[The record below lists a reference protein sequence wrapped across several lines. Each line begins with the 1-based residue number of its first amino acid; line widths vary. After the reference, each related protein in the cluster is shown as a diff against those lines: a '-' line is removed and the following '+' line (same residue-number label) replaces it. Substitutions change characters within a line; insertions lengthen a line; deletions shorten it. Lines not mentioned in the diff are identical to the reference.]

1 MFHLT
6 QFGNA
11 LQTMRESRTAPVG
24 KAKDTYLHLR
34 ATDSLSSA
42 RDHRNVSSCVSKSV
56 SEIVMPK
63 SVRSLLGV
71 GQSFTGVTGVLKN
84 HKHLEYNGLY
94 VRFRPSPPRSESEA
108 FFSCSSD

>member
-1 MFHLT
+1 MFHLSE
-6 QFGNA
+6 FCMP
-11 LQTMRESRTAPVG
+11 LQAIRASGGAPLG
-24 KAKDTYLHLR
+24 KADDSYLHLKSN
-34 ATDSLSSA
+34 ACFASI